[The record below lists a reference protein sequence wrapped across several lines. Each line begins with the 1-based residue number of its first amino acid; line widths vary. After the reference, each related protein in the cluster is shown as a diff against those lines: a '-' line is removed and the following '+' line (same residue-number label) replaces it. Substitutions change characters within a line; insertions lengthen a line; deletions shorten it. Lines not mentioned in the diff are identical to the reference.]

1 MQFLLGLVVAAAAW
15 YFLEHTGWPSGHG
28 PFDALPTGLGA
39 RTGPVRMTA
48 PTSGLIYDTYTYPTA
63 QPTVTYNVAALTSG
77 LGWLSFWNDSS
88 SGARTPVASYVAMTG
103 TPAPP
108 ALAVLQKD
116 FNLS

>member
-15 YFLEHTGWPSGHG
+15 FLLEHSGFPAGHG
-28 PFDALPTGLGA
+28 PFDALPAGLGV
-39 RTGPVRMTA
+39 RTGPVRFTA
-48 PTSGLIYDTYTYPTA
+48 PTSGLVYDTYTWPTA
-63 QPTVTYNVAALTSG
+63 QPTVTYNVSALTNG
-77 LGWLSFWNDSS
+77 QGWVSFWNDSS
-88 SGARTPVASYVAMTG
+88 SGARQQVATYVATSG